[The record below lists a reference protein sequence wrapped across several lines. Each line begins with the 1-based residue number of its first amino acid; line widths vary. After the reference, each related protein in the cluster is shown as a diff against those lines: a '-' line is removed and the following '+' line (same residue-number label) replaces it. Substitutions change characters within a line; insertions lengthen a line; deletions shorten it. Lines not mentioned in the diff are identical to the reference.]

1 MIQTKYESKRGAQI
15 PAPDLYY
22 DSLLLYPVKAPV
34 LFLVRVLWA
43 SVLHWGNLY
52 FIKTVSS
59 SLMDYSLGK
68 LANKIYDFFVA
79 TMGYMLSDSSIKRSF
94 NVLRT
99 IQI

>member
-1 MIQTKYESKRGAQI
+1 MKVNEEHKYSL
-15 PAPDLYY
+15 APDLYY

-68 LANKIYDFFVA
+68 LANKIYDFFCGNNGIYV
-79 TMGYMLSDSSIKRSF
+79 
-94 NVLRT
+94 V
-99 IQI
+99 